1 MKKLML
7 ILGLA
12 ALSAGA
18 CQRDP
23 APFDIPVR
31 EEIGELIDVTVI
43 SPSTGVPITG
53 TEVPTE
59 APATSTPVPTTVP
72 MDVETTLA
80 IAFAMEAVPVVEDT
94 FIDVLE
100 IRQMPPYIYVLID
113 AREMDK
119 LDANASVPA
128 LNDWLSHLLLL
139 IHNQFPNSIVYV
151 GLVSEALAL
160 GPDGDGFKEVT
171 FFKISGML
179 MWSSESLNAF
189 FEVPPGDRGPI
200 TFYGQFTELDQMI
213 APANADTYFI
223 LFGDDYEAQQA
234 ALLAAAVLEPTATE

>member
-1 MKKLML
+1 MKKLL
-7 ILGLA
+7 LLLA
-12 ALSAGA
+12 LVLSACSKG
-18 CQRDP
+18 
-23 APFDIPVR
+23 
-31 EEIGELIDVTVI
+31 EEPLVLPTN
-43 SPSTGVPITG
+43 VPESVQTA
-53 TEVPTE
+53 VPTRT
-59 APATSTPVPTTVP
+59 PRPTSTPQPTAVP
-72 MDVETTLA
+72 MDVGTILD
-80 IAFAMEAVPVVEDT
+80 IAFTMEAVPVVEDT

-160 GPDGDGFKEVT
+160 GPDGDGFKEVA

-234 ALLAAAVLEPTATE
+234 ALLAARVTPTSDE

>member
-1 MKKLML
+1 MKKMLL
-7 ILGLA
+7 ILGLV

-31 EEIGELIDVTVI
+31 EEISAPIDVTVI
-43 SPSTGVPITG
+43 SPS

-72 MDVETTLA
+72 MDVETVLD
-80 IAFAMEAVPVVEDT
+80 IAFAMEAVPVVEDI

-100 IRQMPPYIYVLID
+100 IRQIPPYIYVLID

-128 LNDWLSHLLLL
+128 LNDWLTHLLLL
-139 IHNQFPNSIVYV
+139 IHNQFPNSSVYV

-160 GPDGDGFKEVT
+160 GPDGDGWKEVA

-179 MWSSESLNAF
+179 MWGPEALKGF
-189 FEVPPGDRGPI
+189 FELAAELRGPV

-234 ALLAAAVLEPTATE
+234 ALLAAAAPDPVGGSR